1 MIALAELLPE
11 LSQIVPV
18 DRLSQQYSVDIRDA
32 PKNVVT
38 GPGPDPC
45 ALMAADDTHHVA
57 NLTRRRAAGIDQSAS
72 EALFVDRAP
81 LERPIHPRS
90 SRAYTA
96 DED

>member
-18 DRLSQQYSVDIRDA
+18 DRLSQQCSVDIRDA

-45 ALMAADDTHHVA
+45 ALMAADDTHHVV
-57 NLTRRRAAGIDQSAS
+57 NLTRRRRCRNRPKRDRGPVCGQSA
-72 EALFVDRAP
+72 A
-81 LERPIHPRS
+81 
-90 SRAYTA
+90 
-96 DED
+96 